1 MEKMAV
7 FSFLNPPED
16 SFEKILSVVVEV
28 MDTVFRTSENGFW
41 ATFLASFDRK
51 YMQQIEV

>member
-16 SFEKILSVVVEV
+16 SEKILSVVVEV